1 MSATAVP
8 AADNRADE
16 AHARL
21 RRLAA
26 ALGLPVVSLVVA
38 GMIFGLF
45 ILAIGRNPLDVYA
58 LIWRGGF
65 GSVFAWQNTFS
76 RASPII
82 LTALAVAIPARM
94 GLIQIGGEGAL
105 ALGGLAASLT
115 GIALSGA
122 AAGVVQT
129 LMLLAAM
136 GVGGL
141 WIGAVGAL
149 KHYRGVNETISSLL
163 LAYIAIALFNHLVEG
178 PFKDP
183 GSLNKPST
191 RPLDP
196 AVMIGNIPG
205 MDVHWGLAAGV
216 VFCLLAYFVLR
227 HTRYGF
233 AVDTIGA
240 NPRVALLA
248 GLPVGPIIVAGCFAG
263 GAAAGLAGGFEV
275 AAVNGNANTSLI
287 VGYGYTGILVAFV
300 ARHQP
305 IAIVPV
311 AFLFGGIGAS
321 SGLLQRRL
329 DLPDATVLVLQGVA
343 FLVILAAD
351 PVAEIIRNRLSR
363 RRSA

>member
-1 MSATAVP
+1 M
-8 AADNRADE
+8 R
-16 AHARL
+16 
-21 RRLAA
+21 
-26 ALGLPVVSLVVA
+26 LGLPVASLVVA
-38 GMIFGLF
+38 GLLFGLF
-45 ILAIGRNPLDVYA
+45 ILAVGRDPLAVYA

-65 GSVFAWQNTFS
+65 GSGFAWQNTLS

-115 GIALSGA
+115 GIAAGSGSPVA
-122 AAGVVQT
+122 TQALMLIASMAAGG
-129 LMLLAAM
+129 A
-136 GVGGL
+136 
-141 WIGAVGAL
+141 WIAAVGAL

-191 RPLDP
+191 RPLDA
-196 AVMIGNIPG
+196 AVMIGSIPG
-205 MDVHWGLAAGV
+205 LDVHWGLAAGV
-216 VFCLLAYFVLR
+216 VLCLLAGFVLK

-233 AVDTIGA
+233 ALDTIGA

-248 GLPVGPIIVAGCFAG
+248 GLPVGPAIVAGCFAG

-305 IAIVPV
+305 LAILPV
-311 AFLFGGIGAS
+311 ALLFGGIGAS

-351 PVAEIIRNRLSR
+351 PVAEIVGNRL
-363 RRSA
+363 RRSAA